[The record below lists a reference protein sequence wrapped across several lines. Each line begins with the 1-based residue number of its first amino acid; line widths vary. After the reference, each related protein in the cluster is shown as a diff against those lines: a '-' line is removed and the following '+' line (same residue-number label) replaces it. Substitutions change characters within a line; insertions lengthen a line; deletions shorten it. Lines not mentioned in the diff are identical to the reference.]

1 MFIATQTA
9 TPHPNV
15 TVKGKSWHDCSD
27 TNTIVPGTGNG
38 VLQHD
43 DKTGNGNHRGQSAS
57 GNQPETG
64 VNSLNGHNVFRY
76 TAASHMFA
84 RTANYLSFG
93 DFTIFHAAKTDIF
106 GAGSEPEPHYIS
118 VRKPGGN
125 FSSLFNILTE
135 QPIRNIRVRWSTGST
150 GAATPGGGAITT
162 NVPFLTVIRLV
173 RNQPLGLIRVN
184 GVTLTSG
191 FTYAPNED
199 DQPEIIWG
207 SNFPQSNLGDFD
219 GDEIQ
224 NFIVDYAL
232 ELYQIQLLENY
243 YRNKYLLW

>member
-15 TVKGKSWHDCSD
+15 TVRGKSWHDCSD
-27 TNTIVPGTGNG
+27 LNTIVPGTGNG
-38 VLQHD
+38 VLQHKD
-43 DKTGNGNHRGQSAS
+43 NTGNGNHRGQSAS

-84 RTANYLSFG
+84 RKANYLSFG
-93 DFTIFHAAKTDIF
+93 DFTIFHAAKTDIL
-106 GAGSEPEPHYIS
+106 GGGTEPHYIS
-118 VRKPGGN
+118 VRRSSGN
-125 FSSLFNILTE
+125 FSTLFNILTQ
-135 QPIRNIRVRWSTGST
+135 QPAKDIRVRWAT
-150 GAATPGGGAITT
+150 GATGAGTAGNAITT
-162 NVPFLTVIRLV
+162 NVPFLTVVRLV

-184 GVTLTSG
+184 GVTLASG
-191 FTYAPNED
+191 FTYAPIED

-207 SNFPQSNLGDFD
+207 TNLPQSVLGDFD

-224 NFIVDYAL
+224 SLIIDVAL
-232 ELYQIQLLENY
+232 ELHQIRLLENY
-243 YRNKYLLW
+243 YRNKYLFW